1 MRPWACP
8 RSRGMGAWHTA
19 PPPPT
24 SRTHTMRPN
33 PSFAPRLRGLAR
45 CCALAACTAGLLAAA
60 PLHAQNGG
68 PSGAA
73 LSPQVSRDSAAPR
86 TVAMV
91 HQGIFNY
98 VRIERAEDG
107 AAPNLHPLDITEEDL
122 ARMLGTVRLGT
133 KPLLDKGDLDE
144 IVPHLAAALDKATA
158 QQDVSFAVAGKHTAF
173 GLFAARDVTTGR
185 LFNTADGLQ
194 LIVGLAH
201 QPFEDQFKARGTLIP
216 FEPGRR
222 AAPLAGAVTLKLA
235 ASAGTMQR
243 ADWVVLRP
251 AATAQVPAQVGMPPA
266 AAKVAPAPAAAAAAV
281 SPVQPAAS
289 ATPADARFREISE
302 RLKTL
307 ERLRDSGLI
316 TPQEYEQKRKQVLDG
331 L

>member
-1 MRPWACP
+1 MRPHP
-8 RSRGMGAWHTA
+8 L
-19 PPPPT
+19 
-24 SRTHTMRPN
+24 
-33 PSFAPRLRGLAR
+33 FAPRLRGLAR
-45 CCALAACTAGLLAAA
+45 SCTLAACMAGLLAAA

-73 LSPQVSRDSAAPR
+73 LTPQVSRDSAAPR

-91 HQGIFNY
+91 HQGLFNY

-122 ARMLGTVRLGT
+122 ARLLGAVRLGT
-133 KPLLDKGDLDE
+133 KPLLDKDDLDE

-158 QQDVSFAVAGKHTAF
+158 QQDVSFAVAGKHSAF

-222 AAPLAGAVTLKLA
+222 AAPLAGVLTLKVA
-235 ASAGTMQR
+235 ASAGTLQR
-243 ADWVVLRP
+243 PDWVVLRP
-251 AATAQVPAQVGMPPA
+251 ATTAQ
-266 AAKVAPAPAAAAAAV
+266 APAPAVMPASPAKLAPAAAPSAV

-289 ATPADARFREISE
+289 ATPVDARFREISE

-307 ERLRDSGLI
+307 DRLRDSGLI

>member
-1 MRPWACP
+1 
-8 RSRGMGAWHTA
+8 
-19 PPPPT
+19 
-24 SRTHTMRPN
+24 MRPN
-33 PSFAPRLRGLAR
+33 PLFAPRLRGLAR
-45 CCALAACTAGLLAAA
+45 CCALAACSAGLLATA

-73 LSPQVSRDSAAPR
+73 LTPQVSRDSAAPR

-122 ARMLGTVRLGT
+122 ARMLSTVRLGT
-133 KPLLDKGDLDE
+133 KPLLDKDDLDE
-144 IVPHLAAALDKATA
+144 IVPHLVVALGQATA
-158 QQDVSFAVAGKHTAF
+158 QQDVSFAVAGKHSAF

-201 QPFEDQFKARGTLIP
+201 RPFEDQFKARGTVIP

-222 AAPLAGAVTLKLA
+222 AAPLAGAVTLKVA
-235 ASAGTMQR
+235 ASAGSLQR

-251 AATAQVPAQVGMPPA
+251 AATAQ
-266 AAKVAPAPAAAAAAV
+266 APAPATMPATVPAPAAKAAPAAAPSGL

>member
-1 MRPWACP
+1 MRP
-8 RSRGMGAWHTA
+8 H
-19 PPPPT
+19 
-24 SRTHTMRPN
+24 
-33 PSFAPRLRGLAR
+33 PSFTPRLRGLAR

-122 ARMLGTVRLGT
+122 ARMLGAVRLGT
-133 KPLLDKGDLDE
+133 KPLLNKDDLEE
-144 IVPHLAAALDKATA
+144 IVPYLVTALGQATA
-158 QQDVSFAVAGKHTAF
+158 QQDVSFAIAGKHSAF
-173 GLFAARDVTTGR
+173 GLLAARDVTTGR
-185 LFNTADGLQ
+185 LFNTASGLQ
-194 LIVGLAH
+194 LIVGMAH

-222 AAPLAGAVTLKLA
+222 AAPLAGAVVLKLA

-251 AATAQVPAQVGMPPA
+251 GTTAQAPAPVEVPPA
-266 AAKVAPAPAAAAAAV
+266 AAKAAPTPAPAPAPAAAV
-281 SPVQPAAS
+281 SPVQPAAP

>member
-1 MRPWACP
+1 MRPH
-8 RSRGMGAWHTA
+8 S
-19 PPPPT
+19 
-24 SRTHTMRPN
+24 
-33 PSFAPRLRGLAR
+33 SFAPRLRGLAR
-45 CCALAACTAGLLAAA
+45 SCALTAGMAGLMAAM

-73 LSPQVSRDSAAPR
+73 LSPQVSRDTAAAR

-122 ARMLGTVRLGT
+122 ARMLATVRLGT
-133 KPLLDKGDLDE
+133 KPLLNKDDLE
-144 IVPHLAAALDKATA
+144 EVVSHLAAALGRATA
-158 QQDVSFAVAGKHTAF
+158 QQDVSFAVAGKHSAF
-173 GLFAARDVTTGR
+173 GLLSARDVTTGR
-185 LFNTADGLQ
+185 LFNTAAGLQ

-201 QPFEDQFKARGTLIP
+201 KPFEDQFRAGGPLIP

-222 AAPLAGAVTLKLA
+222 AAPLAEPVALKLA
-235 ASAGTMQR
+235 TSAGTLPR
-243 ADWVVLRP
+243 ADWAVLRP
-251 AATAQVPAQVGMPPA
+251 GTLAQVQTPGQVQAPPPA
-266 AAKVAPAPAAAAAAV
+266 AKAAPPAAAV
-281 SPVQPAAS
+281 SPPPAAP
-289 ATPADARFREISE
+289 ATPAEARFREISE

-307 ERLRDSGLI
+307 ERLRDAGLI
-316 TPQEYEQKRKQVLDG
+316 TPQEYEQKRKQIVEG

>member
-1 MRPWACP
+1 MRPH
-8 RSRGMGAWHTA
+8 S
-19 PPPPT
+19 
-24 SRTHTMRPN
+24 
-33 PSFAPRLRGLAR
+33 SFAPRLRGLAR
-45 CCALAACTAGLLAAA
+45 SCALAACTAGLLAAG

-73 LSPQVSRDSAAPR
+73 LGPQVSRDPAALR

-91 HQGIFNY
+91 HQGTFNY

-107 AAPNLHPLDITEEDL
+107 AAPNQHPLDISEEDL
-122 ARMLGTVRLGT
+122 ARMLGAVRLGS
-133 KPLLDKGDLDE
+133 KPLLNKDDLDE
-144 IVPHLAAALDKATA
+144 IVPHLVAALGQATA
-158 QQDVSFAVAGKHTAF
+158 QQDVSFAVAGKHSAF
-173 GLFAARDVTTGR
+173 GLFAGRDVTTGR
-185 LFNTADGLQ
+185 LFNTTAGLQ

-201 QPFEDQFKARGTLIP
+201 KPFEDQFKAGGPLIP

-222 AAPLAGAVTLKLA
+222 AAPLAGAVALKLA
-235 ASAGTMQR
+235 ASAGAMPR
-243 ADWVVLRP
+243 ADWVVLRTSTL
-251 AATAQVPAQVGMPPA
+251 AQAQAQAQVQVQAQVPPAQPA
-266 AAKVAPAPAAAAAAV
+266 AAKAAPATPAAPAAAV
-281 SPVQPAAS
+281 SPVQPSAQ

-316 TPQEYEQKRKQVLDG
+316 TPQEYEQKRKQIVDG

>member
-1 MRPWACP
+1 MRP
-8 RSRGMGAWHTA
+8 H
-19 PPPPT
+19 
-24 SRTHTMRPN
+24 

-45 CCALAACTAGLLAAA
+45 ACALAGLMAAT

-73 LSPQVSRDSAAPR
+73 LGPQVSRDTAAAR
-86 TVAMV
+86 TVSMV

-107 AAPNLHPLDITEEDL
+107 AVPNLHPLDITEEDL
-122 ARMLGTVRLGT
+122 ARMLSTVRLGT
-133 KPLLDKGDLDE
+133 KPLLSKDDLEE
-144 IVPHLAAALDKATA
+144 IVPHLAAAIGRATA
-158 QQDVSFAVAGKHTAF
+158 QQDVSFAVAGKHSAF

-185 LFNTADGLQ
+185 LFNTAAGLQ

-201 QPFEDQFKARGTLIP
+201 KPFEDQFKAGGPLIP

-222 AAPLAGAVTLKLA
+222 AAPLAEPVALKLA
-235 ASAGTMQR
+235 ASAGTLPR

-251 AATAQVPAQVGMPPA
+251 GAPAQAQVQAPPA
-266 AAKVAPAPAAAAAAV
+266 AAKATPPAAAV
-281 SPVQPAAS
+281 SPQPPATAT
-289 ATPADARFREISE
+289 TPAEAHFREISE

-307 ERLRDSGLI
+307 ERLRDAGLI
-316 TPQEYEQKRKQVLDG
+316 TPQEYEQKRKQIVDG

>member
-1 MRPWACP
+1 MRPHP
-8 RSRGMGAWHTA
+8 F
-19 PPPPT
+19 
-24 SRTHTMRPN
+24 
-33 PSFAPRLRGLAR
+33 FAPRLRGLAR
-45 CCALAACTAGLLAAA
+45 CCALAACSAGLLAAA

-73 LSPQVSRDSAAPR
+73 RTPQVSRDSAAPR

-107 AAPNLHPLDITEEDL
+107 AAPNLHPLDLGEEDL
-122 ARMLGTVRLGT
+122 ARLLGTVRLGT
-133 KPLLDKGDLDE
+133 KPLLDKDDLDE
-144 IVPHLAAALDKATA
+144 IVPHLAAALGRATA
-158 QQDVSFAVAGKHTAF
+158 EQDVSFAVAGKHTAF

-201 QPFEDQFKARGTLIP
+201 QPFEDQFKARGTVIP

-222 AAPLAGAVTLKLA
+222 AAPLAGAVTLKVA
-235 ASAGTMQR
+235 ASAGSLRR

-251 AATAQVPAQVGMPPA
+251 AATAQLPASAAVPTPV
-266 AAKVAPAPAAAAAAV
+266 PAPAAKTAPATGPVGV
-281 SPVQPAAS
+281 SPVQPGAS
-289 ATPADARFREISE
+289 ATPADARFREVSE

-307 ERLRDSGLI
+307 DRLRDSGLI
-316 TPQEYEQKRKQVLDG
+316 TPQEYEQKRKQVLDA

>member
-1 MRPWACP
+1 MRPH
-8 RSRGMGAWHTA
+8 S
-19 PPPPT
+19 
-24 SRTHTMRPN
+24 
-33 PSFAPRLRGLAR
+33 SFAPRLCGLAR
-45 CCALAACTAGLLAAA
+45 ACALAGLMAAT

-73 LSPQVSRDSAAPR
+73 LSPQVSRDTAAAR

-91 HQGIFNY
+91 YQGTFDY

-133 KPLLDKGDLDE
+133 KPLLGKDDLED
-144 IVPHLAAALDKATA
+144 IVPHLAAALGRATT
-158 QQDVSFAVAGKHTAF
+158 QQDVSFAVAGKHSAF
-173 GLFAARDVTTGR
+173 GLLSARDVTTGR
-185 LFNTADGLQ
+185 LFNTAAGLQ

-201 QPFEDQFKARGTLIP
+201 KPFEDQFKAGGPLIP

-222 AAPLAGAVTLKLA
+222 AAPLAEPVTLKLA
-235 ASAGTMQR
+235 ASAGTLQR
-243 ADWVVLRP
+243 ADWAVLRP
-251 AATAQVPAQVGMPPA
+251 GTLAQVQTQVQTQVPAPVQVPVQAPPA
-266 AAKVAPAPAAAAAAV
+266 ARAAAPAAAAV
-281 SPVQPAAS
+281 SPLPP
-289 ATPADARFREISE
+289 ATPATPAEARFREISE

-307 ERLRDSGLI
+307 ERLRDAGLI
-316 TPQEYEQKRKQVLDG
+316 TPQEYEQKRKQIVEG

>member
-1 MRPWACP
+1 MRPH
-8 RSRGMGAWHTA
+8 S
-19 PPPPT
+19 
-24 SRTHTMRPN
+24 
-33 PSFAPRLRGLAR
+33 SFAPRLRGLAR
-45 CCALAACTAGLLAAA
+45 SCTLAAGMAGLMAAA
-60 PLHAQNGG
+60 SLHAQNGG

-73 LSPQVSRDSAAPR
+73 LVPQVSRDSAAPR

-122 ARMLGTVRLGT
+122 AKMLGAVRLGT
-133 KPLLDKGDLDE
+133 KPLLNKDDLED
-144 IVPHLAAALDKATA
+144 IVPHLVAALDRATA
-158 QQDVSFAVAGKHTAF
+158 QQDISFAVAGKHSAF
-173 GLFAARDVTTGR
+173 GLLAARDVTTGR
-185 LFNTADGLQ
+185 LFNTAAGLQ

-201 QPFEDQFKARGTLIP
+201 KPFEDQFKAGGPVIP

-222 AAPLAGAVTLKLA
+222 AAPLAEPVTLQLA
-235 ASAGTMQR
+235 ASAGTLSR
-243 ADWVVLRP
+243 ADWAVLRP
-251 AATAQVPAQVGMPPA
+251 GTLAQVQVQAPPTA
-266 AAKVAPAPAAAAAAV
+266 AAKVAPAAPATSPATV
-281 SPVQPAAS
+281 SPVQPAAP

-307 ERLRDSGLI
+307 ERLRDAGLI
-316 TPQEYEQKRKQVLDG
+316 TAQEYKQKRKQIVEG

>member
-1 MRPWACP
+1 MRPHP
-8 RSRGMGAWHTA
+8 Y
-19 PPPPT
+19 
-24 SRTHTMRPN
+24 
-33 PSFAPRLRGLAR
+33 FAPQLRGLAR
-45 CCALAACTAGLLAAA
+45 CCALAACTAGLLAAT
-60 PLHAQNGG
+60 PLQAQNGG

-73 LSPQVSRDSAAPR
+73 LTPQVSRDSAAPR

-91 HQGIFNY
+91 HQGLFNY

-107 AAPNLHPLDITEEDL
+107 AAPNQHPLDLGEEDL
-122 ARMLGTVRLGT
+122 ARMLGAVRLGT
-133 KPLLDKGDLDE
+133 KPLLDKDDLGE
-144 IVPHLAAALDKATA
+144 IIPHLVAALGRATA
-158 QQDVSFAVAGKHTAF
+158 QQDVSFALAGKHTGF

-194 LIVGLAH
+194 LIVGMAH

-222 AAPLAGAVTLKLA
+222 AAPLAGAVALKVA
-235 ASAGTMQR
+235 ASAGTLQR

-251 AATAQVPAQVGMPPA
+251 AATAQAQTPAPTT
-266 AAKVAPAPAAAAAAV
+266 APAPAARQAPAAAPSAV